1 MNLPPSP
8 PKLPVIGN
16 LHQLGTLP
24 HRSFQA
30 LSVNHGPIV
39 FLQLGNVPTIVV
51 SSSEIAQEILKQ
63 HDIEFASRPQSRA
76 TQALLYGATD
86 IAFAPYSEYWRQAR
100 KFCTTQLLCSK
111 RVQSF
116 KSLMEEEVK
125 GLIDSIHKD
134 EGSIINIGEMLVYWA
149 CNVLTRAT
157 MNKRFEDKV
166 DGANFG
172 ELTKSVME
180 LIGAFCIGDYFP
192 SFGWLDHF
200 TGFESRLKL
209 TSKRLDAYFDEV
221 IREHKDDQNSESDHG
236 KKDFID
242 FLLCIH
248 RDRGTLGIDFTLDNL
263 KAIILD
269 MFLAGTDTTSTT
281 VEWAMTELV
290 RNPSTMK
297 KVQQEVRREI
307 GSKLSIDKND
317 IVSMVYLKCVI
328 KETLRLHPAA
338 PLLAPRE
345 SPSTSTVKLSGYD
358 IPPKT
363 KVYINAWAIQ
373 MDPILWPEPDK
384 FKPERFLDC
393 NVDFTGNDFTLLP
406 FGSGRRGCPGIQ
418 FGMVQVE
425 IALANLLCWF
435 NWKLPPDE
443 SIETMDMSETFGLVV
458 HKTKPL
464 HLVPQLYRL

>member
-1 MNLPPSP
+1 MDLPPSP

-30 LSVNHGPIV
+30 LSANHGPIV

-51 SSSEIAQEILKQ
+51 SSPEIAKEILKQ

-86 IAFAPYSEYWRQAR
+86 IAFAPYSEYWRQAK
-100 KFCTTQLLCSK
+100 KFCTTQLLCST

-116 KSLMEEEVK
+116 KSLMEEEIK
-125 GLIDSIHKD
+125 GLIDSIRKD

-149 CNVLTRAT
+149 CNVLTRAA

-166 DGANFG
+166 DGAKFG
-172 ELTKSVME
+172 ELAKIVME

-192 SFGWLDHF
+192 WFGWLDHF

-221 IREHKDDQNSESDHG
+221 IREHKDDQNSESDHR
-236 KKDFID
+236 KKDFVD

-248 RDRGTLGIDFTLDNL
+248 TEIAEL
-263 KAIILD
+263 LD
-269 MFLAGTDTTSTT
+269 MFLGGIDTTSTT

-290 RNPSTMK
+290 RNSSTMK
-297 KVQQEVRREI
+297 KVQQEVRRDI
-307 GSKLSIDKND
+307 GNKLSIDKND

-338 PLLAPRE
+338 PLIAPRE
-345 SPSTSTVKLSGYD
+345 SPSTSAVKLSGYY

-373 MDPILWPEPDK
+373 MDPKLWPEPYK
-384 FKPERFLDC
+384 FKPERFLDR
-393 NVDFTGNDFTLLP
+393 NVDFTGNDFTFLP